1 MTKKR
6 FIYTF
11 KNDTM
16 VIIDKKDNVLIRDK
30 YRACDYLNRLNNEN
44 KQLKERNK
52 RQYNQLTE
60 LWDLIEEENWE
71 ILIEMVKQMKEEDK
85 QLQKMGA

>member
-1 MTKKR
+1 MTEKR

-11 KNDTM
+11 KNGTM

-44 KQLKERNK
+44 EQLKQEVKDLRINVLDSLHEADEIQCTCSPCVVEECVK
-52 RQYNQLTE
+52 RVVE
-60 LWDLIEEENWE
+60 
-71 ILIEMVKQMKEEDK
+71 
-85 QLQKMGA
+85 